1 MQHPP
6 CPPSQQLAQ
15 LRNEANQDAKDQ
27 AQFFFSDN
35 AQNKRARGGRWTG
48 PPPKQCWF
56 CMSSEQYE
64 AHLVA
69 SIAEAA
75 YVALPKGGINGDH
88 VLIVPVEHHPAL
100 VNAPIPV
107 RKEVELYKASLAK
120 YYAAKGQYMVAFER
134 VAITRNPAH
143 THMQVIGLP
152 AANAA
157 AAPPIIRAEAARAG
171 VPVTPLPHGESLQ
184 DYVVTALH
192 GNVPMQY
199 LYVELHA
206 PPPGKA
212 ADGVS
217 EVPEVHRFL
226 HVVPEG
232 ASQPLQ
238 FGRDLM
244 CALLQLPHRK
254 HWRDCKLAQ
263 EQEEQ
268 LTNTFREGFQAH
280 DFAADEDSSD
290 SE

>member
-1 MQHPP
+1 
-6 CPPSQQLAQ
+6 
-15 LRNEANQDAKDQ
+15 
-27 AQFFFSDN
+27 
-35 AQNKRARGGRWTG
+35 
-48 PPPKQCWF
+48 
-56 CMSSEQYE
+56 MSSEQYE

-75 YVALPKGGINGDH
+75 YIALPKGGINGDH
-88 VLIVPVEHHPAL
+88 VLIIPVEHHPAL

-107 RKEVELYKASLAK
+107 RKEVEAYKASLAK

-143 THMQVIGLP
+143 THMQVGGLP
-152 AANAA
+152 APNAA

-171 VPVTPLPHGESLQ
+171 VPLTPLPPGETLQ
-184 DYVVTALH
+184 DYVVTALQ
-192 GNVPMQY
+192 GNVPLQY
-199 LYVELHA
+199 LYVELHS
-206 PPPGKA
+206 PPSPSA
-212 ADGVS
+212 AGGGTQA
-217 EVPEVHRFL
+217 EVHRFL
-226 HVVPEG
+226 HVVPAG

-254 HWRDCKLAQ
+254 HWRDCKLSQ

-268 LTNTFREGFQAH
+268 LTTAFREGFQQY

-290 SE
+290 EEG